1 MTDSPIRRTG
11 SSEIA
16 SILREEI
23 ADRTWNEKERLPPE
37 RKLALRFGVSR
48 STVREALSRL
58 ADENLLEIR
67 RSSGSFVLSAQ
78 RANKQ
83 NLPFDSIRPLELIDA
98 RFALEPHICRLAVL
112 NACRSDFDELDR
124 LIDLMEAEIDDRIN
138 FSELDA
144 RFHTRLVEATGNQ
157 LLLWVARQIDTVRK
171 HVEWTRMRHLT
182 LEPAIIIQYN
192 SQHRR
197 IVDAVRSRDPE
208 LAASEMKE
216 HLETAR
222 LSLTR
227 AAAT

>member
-1 MTDSPIRRTG
+1 MTDSAIRRTG

-16 SILREEI
+16 SIIRDEI
-23 ADRTWNEKERLPPE
+23 ADKTWNEYERLPPE
-37 RKLALRFGVSR
+37 RKLAVRFGVSR
-48 STVREALSRL
+48 STVREALSKL

-67 RSSGSFVLSAQ
+67 RSSGSFVLSARQ
-78 RANKQ
+78 ANAQ
-83 NLPFDSIRPLELIDA
+83 DLPFDSIRPLELIDA

-112 NACRSDFDELDR
+112 NARRSDFDELDH
-124 LIDLMEAEIDDRIN
+124 LLESMENEVNNRIS

-144 RFHTRLVEATGNQ
+144 KFHTRLVEATGNQ
-157 LLLWVARQIDTVRK
+157 LLLWVAKQMDTVRK
-171 HVEWTRMRHLT
+171 QDEWTRMRHLT

-192 SQHRR
+192 LQHRR
-197 IVDAVRSRDPE
+197 IVDAIRSRDPE
-208 LAASEMKE
+208 GAAAVMKE

>member
-112 NACRSDFDELDR
+112 NARRSDFDELDR
-124 LIDLMEAEIDDRIN
+124 LLDLMEAEVDDRIN

-171 HVEWTRMRHLT
+171 HDEWTRMRHLT